1 MLVIFERKETD
12 SQRNLRNFPANQ
24 VNDDDIELTDE
35 NGKALQ
41 TF

>member
-1 MLVIFERKETD
+1 MLVIILKEKTD

-24 VNDDDIELTDE
+24 VNDDDELTDE